1 MILAFLNQKGG
12 VGKTT
17 LSTNAAAWFAARGDR
32 VLLVDADPQGTASS
46 WAALRS
52 EPVFQTITLA
62 RDNMAKEIIAIGQDY
77 ARVIIDGP
85 PRAEA
90 LSRAVIA
97 ASDVVVVPIEPSGAS
112 NWAAA
117 TTVQQLNEWR
127 AFKDTQKS
135 VFVVSR
141 KIGNSVLGRD
151 IRDMASEHGIPLLD
165 AAIAQRVAYAEA
177 LTMGDS
183 IFEWAGGSEA
193 AREFDLFMQELEGF
207 YGEELQSRTQSR
219 ATV

>member
-1 MILAFLNQKGG
+1 MITAFLNQKGG

-17 LSTNAAAWFAARGDR
+17 LSTNAAAWYAMKGER
-32 VLLVDADPQGTASS
+32 VLLIDADPQGTAST

-52 EPVFQTITLA
+52 EPVFQTVALT
-62 RDNMAKEIIAIGQDY
+62 RDNMAKEIIAMGKDY
-77 ARVIIDGP
+77 AHVIIDGP

-97 ASDVVVVPIEPSGAS
+97 ASDLVVIPIEPSGAS
-112 NWAAA
+112 NWAAG
-117 TTVQQLNEWR
+117 TTVKQLEEWR
-127 AFKDTQKS
+127 AFKETQKS

-151 IRDMASEHGIPLLD
+151 IRDMAAEHHIPLLD
-165 AAIAQRVAYAEA
+165 ASISQRVAYAEA

-183 IFEWAGGSEA
+183 IFEWADGSEA
-193 AREFDLFMQELEGF
+193 VREFDTFMNELVGF
-207 YGEELQSRTQSR
+207 YGQ
-219 ATV
+219 